1 MLLLIIVVKEPFKN
15 IPNGKIILLL
25 ESVSVKKNIEKCHRM
40 RLLQLTYVKNVLFA
54 YREFYIPRMIKF
66 SVLNKYF
73 GIKEIARGNIEKD
86 DMERT

>member
-40 RLLQLTYVKNVLFA
+40 RLLQLTYVKM
-54 YREFYIPRMIKF
+54 FYLPT
-66 SVLNKYF
+66 
-73 GIKEIARGNIEKD
+73 GNFISQE
-86 DMERT
+86 

>member
-1 MLLLIIVVKEPFKN
+1 
-15 IPNGKIILLL
+15 
-25 ESVSVKKNIEKCHRM
+25 M

-54 YREFYIPRMIKF
+54 YREFYIARMIKF

-73 GIKEIARGNIEKD
+73 GIKEIALGNIEKD